1 MKIIYFILLIFASI
15 VVLAAT
21 DQYLFCP
28 FYTFTNTKVF
38 AGDSIYNPYA
48 SALPGDWVKCN
59 FHAHV
64 HCWDGVTNGCGTAAN
79 ANRLYNSL
87 HYGVHVI
94 SNYQSIDT
102 SSNKLPGYITGYEH
116 GYNMRKNHQLVLGA
130 DKICWKD
137 YLLPQTINNKQ
148 DILNHLSTDTNSLVI
163 INHPLVRNAYS
174 SNDFKYLT
182 NYNCMEVLSP
192 SCISTSLW
200 DAALSAGKPVFI
212 VGNDDVHN
220 IYDSNKVGRIC
231 TWINVTALNKVNILK
246 ALRTG
251 NSYGMIIGKE
261 VVLEERRTKNINLP
275 ALQSLIMNGNTM
287 KVKLSKPAKDIII
300 TGRYGKVL
308 YEAHTT
314 DSIIYTLGIHESYAR
329 EVALYNDGT
338 QLFLNPVLRYHTN
351 ELAQSPIS
359 VNMNKTLFYRVIGIV
374 VLLCWF
380 SIMRKLAFRKSK
392 TKEEFLQD
400 NINLNYG
407 FIQYAVHRFLCYVGL
422 QRKNPLE

>member
-1 MKIIYFILLIFASI
+1 MKIIYFTLFALVSI
-15 VVLAAT
+15 VVLAAA

-28 FYTFTNTKVF
+28 FYTFTDTKVF

-48 SALPGDWVKCN
+48 SALPGDWIKCN

-64 HCWDGVTNGCGTAAN
+64 HCWGGVTNGCGTASYAN
-79 ANRLYNSL
+79 HIYNGL
-87 HYGVHVI
+87 HYGVHAI

-102 SSNKLPGYITGYEH
+102 SSNRLPGYITSYEH

-130 DKICWKD
+130 DKICWRD

-148 DILNHLSTDTNSLVI
+148 DILNHLSVDTNSLVI

-192 SCISTSLW
+192 SCISTCLW
-200 DAALSAGKPVFI
+200 DAALSNGKPVFI

-231 TWINVTALNKVNILK
+231 TWINVTALNKTNILN

-287 KVKLSKPAKDIII
+287 TVKLSQPAKDIVIS
-300 TGRYGKVL
+300 GKYGKIL
-308 YEAHTT
+308 YEVHAT
-314 DSIIYTLGIHESYAR
+314 DSAVYTLGIHEPYAR
-329 EVALYNDGT
+329 EVAIYNDGT
-338 QLFLNPVLRYHTN
+338 QLFLNPIFRQN
-351 ELAQSPIS
+351 AQELAQAPVSM
-359 VNMNKTLFYRVIGIV
+359 NGNKTLFYRVIGII
-374 VLLCWF
+374 VLVFWF

-392 TKEEFLQD
+392 TKKEFLQD
-400 NINLNYG
+400 DVNLIYEL
-407 FIQYAVHRFLCYVGL
+407 I
-422 QRKNPLE
+422 